1 MKYRVLRDGVSQREG
16 TGFVE
21 RKVGDLIE
29 LSPEAAAH
37 LLAERYVEKDGK
49 PTPRTEAQKDEA
61 LR

>member
-21 RKVGDLIE
+21 RKEGDLIE

-37 LLAERYVEKDGK
+37 LLATQYVEEDAKPARAKAPKDGVIS
-49 PTPRTEAQKDEA
+49 
-61 LR
+61 